1 MNPWCISIDSQVQ
14 KLKCILRSTIDG
26 LFIHYSLKHTEMT
39 DQVSVRKLNRGDV
52 CMLACSYDGILKNLR
67 PIVKMLLFC
76 IVFYTNYI
84 TEIRRKD
91 ETKKTKKTK

>member
-52 CMLACSYDGILKNLR
+52 CMLACAYDGILKKSETNCENAFILHCFF
-67 PIVKMLLFC
+67 IQIILL
-76 IVFYTNYI
+76 
-84 TEIRRKD
+84 K
-91 ETKKTKKTK
+91 